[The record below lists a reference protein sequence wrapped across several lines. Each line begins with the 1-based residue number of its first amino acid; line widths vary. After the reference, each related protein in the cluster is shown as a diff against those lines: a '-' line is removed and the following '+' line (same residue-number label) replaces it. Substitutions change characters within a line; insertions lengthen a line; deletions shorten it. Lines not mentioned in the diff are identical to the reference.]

1 MEFFN
6 TTAGAASILAF
17 VLGIVFWIID
27 RTGQRRLEVFL
38 ADSRALM
45 AEGQRRGEDGQKR
58 LEALIASGT
67 ADTKRIIEQG
77 NERLERFIERTDSTT
92 KEILRELGSK
102 VA

>member
-1 MEFFN
+1 MGFFN
-6 TTAGAASILAF
+6 TTAGAAGIMVL

-27 RTGQRRLEVFL
+27 RTGQRRLEAFL
-38 ADSRALM
+38 QDSRSLT
-45 AEGQRRGEDGQKR
+45 AEGQKR
-58 LEALIASGT
+58 LEALIATGT
-67 ADTKRIIEQG
+67 ADSKRIIEQG